1 MPRRRRL
8 VKSHREPYPRE
19 RGSLLAKHSLFPQL
33 SPPMPEP
40 QIISSARSAFKNASL
55 TRSGDERDISS
66 TPEELARAAL
76 RHLKERTDPI
86 DGVAFFSSIRVQ
98 DVFQF
103 DAIFHEMHRHKMQM
117 GDFYHQFIL
126 ELMNTSRILA
136 HSFVQNANP
145 GPREG
150 DIIVDL
156 KTPGFDR
163 GLCVYASVKKSADT
177 VGGQD
182 FGDAVKR
189 LETVAHEDQGRKR
202 PHLCVFMIGNPIK
215 GILRSYRDSRY
226 IRSDRQGRP
235 YSENGEVWEPG
246 FIFPYLT
253 GRSALDVFRISLGEV
268 ERFLPYYTLQHK
280 EAASRVLVREL
291 RRLGLVNSK
300 GRLDRNAFLEYVSE
314 EAKHKD

>member
-1 MPRRRRL
+1 MPRQRRL

-19 RGSLLAKHSLFPQL
+19 RGSLLAKHALFPQL

-40 QIISSARSAFKNASL
+40 QIVSSARAAFRKSSL
-55 TRSGDERDISS
+55 TRSGDEKDISS

-86 DGVAFFSSIRVQ
+86 DGVVFFSSIQVE

-126 ELMNTSRILA
+126 ELMNASRTLTN
-136 HSFVQNANP
+136 SCVESANP

-150 DIIVDL
+150 DIIIDL
-156 KTPGFDR
+156 KTPGFSR
-163 GLCVYASVKKSADT
+163 GLCVYGSVKKSADT

-182 FGDAVKR
+182 FGGAVKR
-189 LETVAHEDQGRKR
+189 LEKVAHEDQGRKR
-202 PHLCVFMIGNPIK
+202 PHLCAFIIGNPIR
-215 GILRSYRDSRY
+215 GILRSYKDSRY
-226 IRSDRQGRP
+226 IRSDRQKHP

-253 GRSALDVFRISLGEV
+253 GRSALDVFRISMGQV
-268 ERFLPYYTLQHK
+268 GDFLPYYTLQHK
-280 EAASRVLVREL
+280 EAASRLLVDEL
-291 RRLGLVNSK
+291 RRLGLVNTQ

-314 EAKHKD
+314 ETQED

>member
-1 MPRRRRL
+1 M
-8 VKSHREPYPRE
+8 S
-19 RGSLLAKHSLFPQL
+19 
-33 SPPMPEP
+33 EP
-40 QIISSARSAFKNASL
+40 QIISSARSDFRNATL
-55 TRSGDERDISS
+55 TRSGDERDVSS
-66 TPEELARAAL
+66 TPEELAKAAL
-76 RHLKERTDPI
+76 KHLKERTDPI
-86 DGVAFFSSIRVQ
+86 DGVAFFSSIRVE

-126 ELMNTSRILA
+126 ELMNASRTLA

-150 DIIVDL
+150 DIIADL
-156 KTPGFDR
+156 KTPGFPR
-163 GLCVYASVKKSADT
+163 GLCVYGSVKKSADT

-189 LETVAHEDQGRKR
+189 LEKVAHEDQGRKR
-202 PHLCVFMIGNPIK
+202 PHLCAFMIGNPIR
-215 GILRSYRDSRY
+215 GVLRSYQDSRY
-226 IRSDRQGRP
+226 IRSNRQGHP

-280 EAASRVLVREL
+280 EAASRLLVSEL
-291 RRLGLVNSK
+291 RRLGLVNSQ
-300 GRLDRNAFLEYVSE
+300 GRLDRNAFLQYVSE